1 VIGDHREPDL
11 VRLGIA
17 PLYLRFVD
25 IWDAA
30 DTIREILSAG
40 RVARRD

>member
-1 VIGDHREPDL
+1 MIGDYREPDL

-30 DTIREILSAG
+30 DAIRDTLRAG
-40 RVARRD
+40 PVE